1 MRIITNKR
9 LTAAIL
15 LLVMLLSLLCGC
27 KKSTIDLDSIPEY
40 SGEAY
45 IEINGNNPF
54 FKESELT
61 DEAFEEYSE
70 LDALGRCGVAY
81 ACIGIEIMPTEERE
95 DISSVTPSGWEYNG
109 ISNNN
114 QYDFVENEYVYNRC
128 HLIGFQLAGEN
139 ANEKNLIT
147 GTRYMNIEGMLPF
160 ENEIAEY
167 VKETENHVLYRVTPM
182 FEGIDSVAR
191 GVLME
196 AYSVEDSGRGIC
208 FCIYAYNVQP
218 GVTIDYFS
226 GTNVENGEELPEITP
241 PSSDGGSDS
250 NESIEVGE
258 HPNNGIVMD
267 YVLNTNSKKF
277 HTPGKSCAEKIS
289 EKNREEYN
297 GTRDDLIK
305 GGYSACGT
313 CNP

>member
-1 MRIITNKR
+1 MNKR

-27 KKSTIDLDSIPEY
+27 KKPIIDLDSIPEY

-54 FKESELT
+54 FKEDEIT
-61 DEAFEEYSE
+61 DKAFEEYSA
-70 LDALGRCGVAY
+70 LDALGRCGVAF
-81 ACIGIEIMPTEERE
+81 ACIGIELMPTEDRE
-95 DISSVTPSGWEYNG
+95 DIGSVTPSGWEYNG

-114 QYDFVENEYVYNRC
+114 EYDFIKNGYVYNRC

-139 ANEKNLIT
+139 DNERNLIT
-147 GTRYMNIEGMLPF
+147 GTKYLNIEGMLPF
-160 ENEIAEY
+160 ENDIAEY

-191 GVLME
+191 GVLLE

-226 GTNVENGEELPEITP
+226 GTNVENGEELPEIAP
-241 PSSDGGSDS
+241 PSSDGGSDGGE
-250 NESIEVGE
+250 NIEVGE
-258 HPNNGIVMD
+258 HPNNGVVMD
-267 YVLNTNSKKF
+267 YVLNTSTKKF
-277 HTPGKSCAEKIS
+277 HTPGKSCAESVS
-289 EKNREEYN
+289 EKNREDYS

-305 GGYSACGT
+305 SGYSACGI
-313 CNP
+313 CKP